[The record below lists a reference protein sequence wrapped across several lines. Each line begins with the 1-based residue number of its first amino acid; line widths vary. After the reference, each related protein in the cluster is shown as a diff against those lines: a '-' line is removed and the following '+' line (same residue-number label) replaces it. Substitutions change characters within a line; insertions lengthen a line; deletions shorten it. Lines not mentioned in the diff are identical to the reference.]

1 MARKQTP
8 PTRSFSSFR
17 ADKRRIL
24 AVAIR
29 AAGKATRTGNYRQLL
44 TSLSI
49 LQLLMARRAIRAVEE
64 QVAEQGLDATPVA
77 EVLAEAFAGISAY
90 GIPLQDR
97 IAFARSALGTEDK
110 NVLRMALTEV
120 SDVSRVVTGVSLAS
134 RPTLEGY
141 VRYLNPPSCARCVIL
156 AGRVYRWVD
165 GFQRHDNCDCDMIP
179 VENADELPSW
189 ATDPM
194 EAFRRGEV
202 TGLSKADTQAVQDG
216 ANLSQVVNVRRKAA
230 GLQIAGEVIERGGRL
245 TAEGIYRLASDRD
258 DAIRLLER
266 AGYIRT

>member
-1 MARKQTP
+1 MARKPTP

-17 ADKRRIL
+17 DDKRRIL
-24 AVAIR
+24 AASVR
-29 AAGKATRTGNYRQLL
+29 AAGQATRTGNYRQFLA
-44 TSLSI
+44 SLSI

-64 QVAEQGLDATPVA
+64 QVEEQGLNAAAVA
-77 EVLAEAFAGISAY
+77 EVLAEAFAGISMY
-90 GIPLQDR
+90 GIPLVDR
-97 IAFARSALGTEDK
+97 INFARTAVGIEES
-110 NVLRMALTEV
+110 NVLRMTLTEI
-120 SDVSRVVTGVSLAS
+120 SDVSRVTTGVALTT

-156 AGRVYRWVD
+156 AGRVYKWVD

-179 VENADELPSW
+179 IENADELPSW

-216 ANLSQVVNVRRKAA
+216 ADLAQVVNVRRKGA
-230 GLQIAGEVIERGGRL
+230 GLNIAGRVIDRGGRL
-245 TAEGIYRLASDRD
+245 TPEGIYRLASDRD
-258 DAIRLLER
+258 EALNLLLKSN
-266 AGYIRT
+266 YIR